1 MLKLPKSYEQTF
13 DQLEY
18 SRAINKLKSSY
29 YVLPNEKIDEI
40 HNLSPDIQSNEFYY
54 NMTFDQARYT
64 ESIRNLKNAYYTLP
78 VESIE
83 RVKVLAKSI

>member
-29 YVLPNEKIDEI
+29 YVLSNEKIEEI
-40 HNLSPDIQSNEFYY
+40 HKLSPDIRSNESYY
-54 NMTFDQARYT
+54 NITFDQARYN
-64 ESIRNLKNAYYTLP
+64 ESIGNLKNAYYTLP
-78 VESIE
+78 SESIE
-83 RVKVLAKSI
+83 RVKVLAKDL

>member
-29 YVLPNEKIDEI
+29 YVLSNEKIEEI
-40 HNLSPDIQSNEFYY
+40 HNLSPDIRSNESYY
-54 NMTFDQARYT
+54 NITFDQARYN
-64 ESIRNLKNAYYTLP
+64 ESIGNLKNAYYTLP
-78 VESIE
+78 SESIE
-83 RVKVLAKSI
+83 RVKVLAKDL